1 MEVLSAAEEANVP
14 AVRLGLATGDR
25 FVVKDLVD
33 LPLAV
38 MTTTYDGRL
47 PEALGAGT
55 SSR

>member
-1 MEVLSAAEEANVP
+1 MP

-38 MTTTYDGRL
+38 LTTTYGGRL
-47 PEALGAGT
+47 SEALDAGT